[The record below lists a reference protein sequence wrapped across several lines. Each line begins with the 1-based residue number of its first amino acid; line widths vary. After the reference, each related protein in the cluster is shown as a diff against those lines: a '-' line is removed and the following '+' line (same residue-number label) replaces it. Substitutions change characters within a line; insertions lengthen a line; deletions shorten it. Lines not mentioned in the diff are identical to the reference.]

1 MNRLISGFLK
11 ENSPPV
17 YTSQHCYYKLF
28 LLGAGLN
35 CNIVLITK
43 FKTDIWGH
51 NIWCFLPF
59 PMDKVQ
65 GNTAFPWLHQGKEIW
80 IQKYIQNSKLTREAS
95 QRQFHCQI
103 SKRKP
108 KEDPAVLSSS
118 ALQWWPFSSCENT
131 GATYKKKK
139 TNPWKEPLFCCLLC
153 KPNRLSNT
161 NQIKSMFYMCILFL
175 PFRNCFM

>member
-1 MNRLISGFLK
+1 MNKLISGFLK

-17 YTSQHCYYKLF
+17 YTSQHCYHKLF

-51 NIWCFLPF
+51 NIWCFLPS
-59 PMDKVQ
+59 PMGKVQ

-95 QRQFHCQI
+95 QRQFHFQI
-103 SKRKP
+103 SNRMP
-108 KEDPAVLSSS
+108 KQDPAVLSSS
-118 ALQWWPFSSCENT
+118 ALQCWPLSSCENT
-131 GATYKKKK
+131 RAARGEKKQVPEK
-139 TNPWKEPLFCCLLC
+139 NHCSALCLANQTGYQTQAKQNLC
-153 KPNRLSNT
+153 
-161 NQIKSMFYMCILFL
+161 FYMCILFL